1 MDYFASPGV
10 GANVVSTLTRV
21 QIDAEKPH
29 ILANPATT
37 DIRLDMLQDREK

>member
-10 GANVVSTLTRV
+10 GAKVVSTLAKV
-21 QIDAEKPH
+21 KIHAEKSR